1 LTHTEKLKAML
12 IENNGV
18 LLTKEASSAGIPNTY
33 LTEFVRQGKLER
45 TNYGVYVTPDAFEDT
60 MYILQKRRGK
70 IIFSHDTALFLHD
83 LTDRDPLSYSVT
95 VPTGYNTK
103 SLCENGL
110 KVFSVKKELYELGVT
125 VAKSPHGR
133 EVRTYN
139 MERTI
144 CDLARSRN
152 QMDIGIITEAL
163 KRYVRRKEKNLP
175 LLMQYSESFQV
186 TKQVRSYME
195 VLL

>member
-1 LTHTEKLKAML
+1 MTHSEELDAML
-12 IENNGV
+12 IKSNGV
-18 LLTKEASSAGIPNTY
+18 LLAKEAAAAGIPGTY
-33 LTEFVRQGKLER
+33 LTDFVRRGKLER
-45 TNYGVYVTPDAFEDT
+45 TDYGVYVTPDAFEDT

-70 IIFSHDTALFLHD
+70 IIFSHETALFLHD
-83 LTDRDPLSYSVT
+83 LTDRDPLIYSVT

-103 SLCENGL
+103 ALCKNGL
-110 KVFSVKKELYELGVT
+110 KVFSIKRELYDLGAT
-125 VAKSPHGR
+125 SAKSPHGR
-133 EVRTYN
+133 EIRTYN

-144 CDLARSRN
+144 CDLLRSRS
-152 QMDIGIITEAL
+152 QIDIGILTDAL

-175 LLMQYSESFQV
+175 LLMQYSESFHV

>member
-1 LTHTEKLKAML
+1 MTHVEELDALL
-12 IENNGV
+12 IKNNGV
-18 LLTKEASSAGIPNTY
+18 LLAKEAAAVGIPGTY
-33 LTEFVRQGKLER
+33 LTDFVRKGKLER

-83 LTDRDPLSYSVT
+83 LTDRDPLTFTVT

-110 KVFSVKKELYELGVT
+110 KVFSIKRELYDLGVT
-125 VAKSPHGR
+125 LAKSPHGR
-133 EVRTYN
+133 EIRTYN

-144 CDLARSRN
+144 CDLVRSRS
-152 QMDIGIITEAL
+152 QIDIGILTEAL
-163 KRYVRRKEKNLP
+163 KRYARRKEKNLP
-175 LLMQYSESFQV
+175 LLMRYSEILQV
-186 TKQVRSYME
+186 TKQVRNYME